1 MGRDIEEWKDI
12 KGYEGLYQISNNGNV
27 RSLDKYVNHSRKG
40 KRLIKGKIM
49 SATDNGKG
57 YKIVGLKKEGKR
69 RNHYIHRLV
78 ADAFIPNPDKKNCVN
93 HIDYNRSNNNAN
105 NLEWC
110 TTKENIHHS
119 IGNMSHPRRFTCTN
133 TGEKYIYRRKDSNR
147 YRIVIHKKE
156 YSSCKTLEE
165 AIERRDLLIKELNY
179 V

>member
-1 MGRDIEEWKDI
+1 MGKQIEEWKDI
-12 KGYEGLYQISNNGNV
+12 KGYEGLYQISNYGNV

-49 SATDNGKG
+49 SATDNGNG
-57 YKIVGLKKEGKR
+57 YKIVGLKKDGKR

-119 IGNMSHPRRFTCTN
+119 INNMSHPRSFTRTN
-133 TGEKYIYRRKDSNR
+133 TGEKYIYKRKGTNK
-147 YRIVIHKKE
+147 YRVVIYHKE
-156 YSSCKTLEE
+156 YSSCDTLEE
-165 AIERRDLLIKELNY
+165 AIKKRDLLIKELNY